1 MYNIQQVK
9 LVIGN
14 VVIRIWVVMNPV
26 EESLKSLIKNVNM

>member
-26 EESLKSLIKNVNM
+26 EKSLKSLIKNVNM